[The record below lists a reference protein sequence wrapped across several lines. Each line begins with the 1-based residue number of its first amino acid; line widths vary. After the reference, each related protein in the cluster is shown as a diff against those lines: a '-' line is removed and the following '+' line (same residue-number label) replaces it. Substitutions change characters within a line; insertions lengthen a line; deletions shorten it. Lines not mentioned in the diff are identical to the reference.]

1 MYWPH
6 IMGFGKCIEAFISW
20 ANPIS
25 KQFSIRVQHSSNGMS
40 IHPWSHGEDVQFIQ
54 FWNTLQE
61 IHSSRSDLC
70 MVPHRVTR
78 QLKMMNILWIFNG
91 KKHYYFDGEQD
102 PTLHM
107 HYIIHVVT
115 LQNVNVFIVVCHL
128 NVKWCV
134 HFSCFWNHWRRGN
147 TLEMS
152 GFPSSLF
159 NAYFDKTLTFIKCE
173 KPLHLWSKNNSKATR
188 TTS

>member
-1 MYWPH
+1 
-6 IMGFGKCIEAFISW
+6 
-20 ANPIS
+20 
-25 KQFSIRVQHSSNGMS
+25 MS
-40 IHPWSHGEDVQFIQ
+40 IHSWSHGEDVQFIQ

-91 KKHYYFDGEQD
+91 EKYY
-102 PTLHM
+102 LM
-107 HYIIHVVT
+107 VNKILHYIIHVVP
-115 LQNVNVFIVVCHL
+115 LQNVNVFIVVFYL
-128 NVKWCV
+128 NVKWWV
-134 HFSCFWNHWRRGN
+134 PFSCFWNHWRRGN

>member
-1 MYWPH
+1 
-6 IMGFGKCIEAFISW
+6 
-20 ANPIS
+20 
-25 KQFSIRVQHSSNGMS
+25 MS
-40 IHPWSHGEDVQFIQ
+40 IHSWSHGEDVQFIQ

-91 KKHYYFDGEQD
+91 EKHYYFDGSYIAYA
-102 PTLHM
+102 LH
-107 HYIIHVVT
+107 HTCSYSAKCKCLYCCFPFECQVVSA
-115 LQNVNVFIVVCHL
+115 F
-128 NVKWCV
+128 
-134 HFSCFWNHWRRGN
+134 FSCFWNHWRRGN

-152 GFPSSLF
+152 DFPSSLF

-173 KPLHLWSKNNSKATR
+173 KPLHLWSKSNSKATR